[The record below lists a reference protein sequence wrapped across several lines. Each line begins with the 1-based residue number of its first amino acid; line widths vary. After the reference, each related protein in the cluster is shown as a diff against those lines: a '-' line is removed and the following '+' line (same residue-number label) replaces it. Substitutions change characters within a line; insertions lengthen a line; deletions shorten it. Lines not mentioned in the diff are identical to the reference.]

1 MLWAPLTWRSH
12 DSQTLVSKLLASFAG
27 RLGGGPH
34 AEQQLVAGLGEKV
47 VSAPATELT
56 VSNGMCADGRGPQV
70 CMSHTHA
77 CMYHMYVCLTHAP
90 AYPTGMS
97 VSHTRLHIS
106 HVCISHVCIHHMY
119 VSHACI
125 YHMYVSHTRLHV
137 TCMCLTHTPAY
148 IHAHG
153 HLCAHQSLPP
163 SPVLIFRLSRACD
176 HCRPRQLH
184 WGPGSPHT
192 VSDQVGTHSAALTA
206 RSLVRLLLV
215 ALLEPS

>member
-12 DSQTLVSKLLASFAG
+12 DSQTLVSKLLALFAG
-27 RLGGGPH
+27 RLGGGPR

-47 VSAPATELT
+47 VSVPATELT

-137 TCMCLTHTPAY
+137 TCMCLSHTRLHTYMHMDTYVHTSP
-148 IHAHG
+148 
-153 HLCAHQSLPP
+153 SLPP
-163 SPVLIFRLSRACD
+163 PSSSSGSAGPVITVARGSCTGAPAPLTLCLIRL
-176 HCRPRQLH
+176 
-184 WGPGSPHT
+184 G
-192 VSDQVGTHSAALTA
+192 LT
-206 RSLVRLLLV
+206 RLLS
-215 ALLEPS
+215 PRGPWCGCSWWPF